1 MSPHT
6 LLVFALLAAGTAQAD
21 PLDLRRAGPVGGD
34 AVAGAAKVA
43 VCVACHGPEGNAV
56 VPAFPALAGQSAEYL
71 YRTLAGFQRRADPAS
86 PMTAQVEKLS
96 DADLRNIAAYFA
108 ARPRTPLPATANADR
123 TPGAALFEG
132 GNAARGAALFEGGNA
147 ARGIAPCQGC
157 HGAAGHGHPL
167 AADGPARY
175 AYYPRLAGQ
184 NADYLVARLSQYR
197 DGKIDDTTNAH
208 IMRGVAHNL
217 DDASIRALADW
228 LAAQR

>member
-1 MSPHT
+1 MIPYT
-6 LLVFALLAAGTAQAD
+6 PMIRDMVFVFVLLAAGTAQAD

-34 AVAGAAKVA
+34 AAAGAAKVA
-43 VCVACHGPEGNAV
+43 VCVACHGPEGNAA

-108 ARPRTPLPATANADR
+108 ARPRTAAPAAANADR
-123 TPGAALFEG
+123 SAGAALFEG
-132 GNAARGAALFEGGNA
+132 GDP

-157 HGAAGHGHPL
+157 HGAAAHGHPL
-167 AADGPARY
+167 AAAGPARY

-184 NADYLVARLSQYR
+184 NADYLVARLGQYR
-197 DGKIDDTTNAH
+197 DGKIDDTTNAR